1 MYVDCEATY
10 LQRQLFNGSL
20 VLLLPIGLPL
30 GLLYIDIDMLWRK
43 RDLIKQEDDE
53 TLEEL
58 DFIIGDYTTES
69 SGTRRSSN

>member
-20 VLLLPIGLPL
+20 VLLWPIGLPL
-30 GLLYIDIDMLWRK
+30 GLLYIGIDMLWRK